1 MQLKV
6 LDVRHAS
13 AGGGRVYVYGWDLV
27 YGTDAASL
35 IQAKAIAQRLWLS
48 QLCRSKRLAEQQAG
62 CQPCP
67 YSSKQYSS
75 QLLDEY
81 SGGAADTKK

>member
-35 IQAKAIAQRLWLS
+35 IQTGQSNRTKAVAIS
-48 QLCRSKRLAEQQAG
+48 
-62 CQPCP
+62 
-67 YSSKQYSS
+67 
-75 QLLDEY
+75 
-81 SGGAADTKK
+81 TV